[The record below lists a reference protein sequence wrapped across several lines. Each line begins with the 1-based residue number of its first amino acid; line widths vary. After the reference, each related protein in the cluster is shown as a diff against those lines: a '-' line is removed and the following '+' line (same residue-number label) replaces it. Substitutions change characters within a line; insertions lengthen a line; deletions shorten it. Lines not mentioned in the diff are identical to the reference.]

1 LSAHTE
7 AENDMTNQIPPLVSP
22 LVSYPVPSRDAAWAL
37 LTEFTQ
43 SPSLLK
49 HALAVESC
57 VRAYGEQQARQLG
70 LVGEDISHLVNL
82 YSATGL
88 LHDFD
93 YERHPSPEEH
103 PWVGVRILEERGWP
117 AEVRHAILGHA
128 EYTGTPRVSHLDK
141 TLFACDEL
149 AGFLTACALI
159 KPSKSIHEVEVPG
172 VRKKLKDKAFA
183 RGVNREDVI
192 HGAAELGIDLDQ
204 HIAFCLAA
212 MQRHAVALGLGVPR
226 P

>member
-1 LSAHTE
+1 
-7 AENDMTNQIPPLVSP
+7 MTNQIPAPP
-22 LVSYPVPSRDAAWAL
+22 PTRDAAWTL

-43 SPSLLK
+43 SPSLRK

-57 VRAYGEQQARQLG
+57 LRAYGEQEAARLG
-70 LVGEDISHLVNL
+70 LFGEDITPLVEI
-82 YSATGL
+82 YAATGL

-93 YERHPSPEEH
+93 YELHPSPEEH
-103 PWVGVRILEERGWP
+103 PYFGVRVLEERGWP
-117 AEVRHAILGHA
+117 AEIRHAILGHA

-141 TLFACDEL
+141 VLFACDEL

-159 KPSKSIHEVEVPG
+159 KPSKSIHDVEVAG

-183 RGVNREDVI
+183 RGVNREDVLN
-192 HGAAELGIDLDQ
+192 GAAELGIDLDQ

-212 MQRHAVALGLGVPR
+212 MQRNADALGLSGPQDNPQPQENR
-226 P
+226 HQG

>member
-1 LSAHTE
+1 
-7 AENDMTNQIPPLVSP
+7 MTNQIPAPP
-22 LVSYPVPSRDAAWAL
+22 PSREAAWSL

-43 SPSLLK
+43 SPSLRK

-57 VRAYGEQQARQLG
+57 LRAYGEQEAARLG
-70 LVGEDISHLVNL
+70 LVGEDITQLVEI
-82 YSATGL
+82 YTATGL

-93 YERHPSPEEH
+93 YELHPSPEEH
-103 PWVGVRILEERGWP
+103 PYFGVRVLEERGWP
-117 AEVRHAILGHA
+117 AEIRHAILGHA

-141 TLFACDEL
+141 VLFACDEL

-159 KPSKSIHEVEVPG
+159 KPSKSIHDVEVAG

-183 RGVNREDVI
+183 RGVNREDVLN
-192 HGAAELGIDLDQ
+192 GAKELGIDLDQ

-212 MQRHAVALGLGVPR
+212 MQRNAEALGLSDPPGKAVEQAP
-226 P
+226 

>member
-1 LSAHTE
+1 
-7 AENDMTNQIPPLVSP
+7 MTNQIPGIT
-22 LVSYPVPSRDAAWAL
+22 PSRNAAWAI

-43 SPSLLK
+43 SASLRK

-57 VRAYGEQQARQLG
+57 LHAYGEQEAARRG
-70 LVGEDISHLVNL
+70 LVGEDITQLVEI

-88 LHDFD
+88 MHDFD
-93 YERHPSPEEH
+93 YELHPSPEEH
-103 PWVGVRILEERGWP
+103 PYFGVRVLEERGWP
-117 AEVRHAILGHA
+117 DEILHAILGHA

-159 KPSKSIHEVEVPG
+159 KPSKSIHDVETAG

-183 RGVNREDVI
+183 RGVNRDDVVN
-192 HGAAELGIDLDQ
+192 GARDLGVDLDQ

-212 MQRHAVALGLGVPR
+212 MQRDAEALGLGIPQNI
-226 P
+226 